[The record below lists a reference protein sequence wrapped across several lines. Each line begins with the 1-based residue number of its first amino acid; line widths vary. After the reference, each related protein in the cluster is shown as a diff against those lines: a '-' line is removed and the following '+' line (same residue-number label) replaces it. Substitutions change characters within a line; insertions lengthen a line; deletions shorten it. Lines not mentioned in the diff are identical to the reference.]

1 MHPQWTHMS
10 AVGPRSPPRVKHGL
24 WPWLIT
30 KLRELPAKVNKA
42 RVAFRN
48 HDSFDV
54 DNPFDSI
61 FVCMNQLVLVW
72 NMLLDSFPYLDY
84 VKLDHCYLLPI
95 YLPELFVSSHG
106 GTMTMSLM
114 HQWHDTGAY
123 GCILDSQDPFRS
135 NLRFIY
141 DVYIQQRINATT
153 EVASKP
159 KGGKTS
165 SEFSNAKRKIYSWP
179 RGPWGLYNDR
189 ASNIEGVWF
198 WLILIAPDDVGISY
212 VLRLNFS
219 NSNNDAEY
227 EALLAGLRI
236 SKEMRVKDIHDFV
249 DSKLVASQV
258 EGSYEAKGET
268 MIKYREKVLELAG
281 AFNRFRITHIPRAE
295 NGKADALSK
304 LAAVQFDH
312 LSKEVLVEVLNERF
326 IKAQEVN
333 MVVEEEGFPDLDMPE
348 PWYYLDPL
356 CTETQ
361 GADQAG
367 DDCQSKCI
375 LFPNSLRRDMISSV
389 TSSWLFMKWGMDIVG
404 PLLEGPG
411 RVKFGIPATIIIN
424 NETQFVNYPFAEKL
438 KIQLISTSVYHPKGN
453 GAVERANRSLLRGIK
468 TRLEDQLGLRRFRMC
483 RRHIN
488 NEVNQTYSET
498 PFLL

>member
-1 MHPQWTHMS
+1 
-10 AVGPRSPPRVKHGL
+10 
-24 WPWLIT
+24 
-30 KLRELPAKVNKA
+30 
-42 RVAFRN
+42 
-48 HDSFDV
+48 
-54 DNPFDSI
+54 
-61 FVCMNQLVLVW
+61 
-72 NMLLDSFPYLDY
+72 
-84 VKLDHCYLLPI
+84 CYTNRDKC
-95 YLPELFVSSHG
+95 Y
-106 GTMTMSLM
+106 
-114 HQWHDTGAY
+114 
-123 GCILDSQDPFRS
+123 
-135 NLRFIY
+135 
-141 DVYIQQRINATT
+141 T
-153 EVASKP
+153 EVASNP
-159 KGGKTS
+159 RVEDILES
-165 SEFSNAKRKIYSWP
+165 SNARENLTPGP
-179 RGPWGLYNDR
+179 RAWRLYTDR
-189 ASNIEGVWF
+189 ASNNEGSGSG
-198 WLILIAPDDVGISY
+198 LILIAPDDVEYSY

-326 IKAQEVN
+326 IKAQEK
-333 MVVEEEGFPDLDMPE
+333 GKLPE
-348 PWYYLDPL
+348 DHVDARTLIEKIENYTIEDGVLYRKFYLVPL
-356 CTETQ
+356 MKDTKELIKAC
-361 GADQAG
+361 
-367 DDCQSKCI
+367 DDCQANASIPK
-375 LFPNSLRRDMISSV
+375 LLKADMISV

-411 RVKFGIPATIIIN
+411 RVKFGIPATIITN

-483 RRHIN
+483 HRHIK
-488 NEVNQTYSET
+488 Q
-498 PFLL
+498 